1 MSCLLAGCGRT
12 PSSKLRGPLVRV
24 MQAGERGED
33 AVSRRS
39 FAVHERRAGSSSA
52 TLGDSGGRARA
63 SDAIEDRPRNLR
75 AQVVGRPPFISDTPV
90 ATLAA
95 EEFATGGDEAVL
107 DW

>member
-24 MQAGERGED
+24 MQAGNEAKMPSLDVLSPYMSEELGAQAPRWVLQVDVPVPLMQEKT
-33 AVSRRS
+33 
-39 FAVHERRAGSSSA
+39 VHESQSSGCGA
-52 TLGDSGGRARA
+52 APGHFGHT
-63 SDAIEDRPRNLR
+63 
-75 AQVVGRPPFISDTPV
+75 V

-95 EEFATGGDEAVL
+95 EEFPPGGDEVEL